1 MYSSIVALAAN
12 TPGADGTLFQW
23 SWFIFNKYSTLFLK
37 ATWVTLYVS
46 LIGTILGFI
55 LGFAVGIINTVQIH
69 KEDNIVKKILI
80 RILKIIVVVY
90 VEIFRDTPMIVQ
102 GMVIYYGL
110 RQNDIMITS
119 IIAGILVTTLNT
131 GAYMGETVR
140 AGIKSVDAGQE
151 EGALAM
157 GMSHFKAMLY
167 IIVPQALK
175 NVIPEMCMGKREGYY
190 FWDMDGR
197 KFLDIHIN
205 GGTYNLG
212 HRNKEIIGAL
222 TDAMTELDIGNH
234 HFTGITKALL
244 AEQLTSLC
252 PDGLDYACFSTC
264 GGEAVDLAI
273 KSARYATQRKRVVS
287 IQGCYHGHTGLS
299 VSTGDARFKDP
310 FLCQGAPG
318 EFVQVPLNDLDAM
331 EAELKKEDVACV
343 IIESLLA
350 TYGFP
355 IPDKG
360 YLAGVKKLC
369 EKYGTLYIADE
380 TQTGLMRTGKMWCFE
395 HEGFVPD
402 MITTAK
408 GFGGGIYP
416 ISATVMNRKAASWMF
431 DIGRMHGSTCGN
443 SELGCV
449 VAMKVLEISTRKETV
464 DNINKNAKLLTERV
478 NALIDKYDGFITG
491 YTQRGVIMGIN
502 FDCEDASK
510 TVCKPLFDNGVWS
523 HNSRLHPNTL
533 QLKLGL
539 LCDDAFMDELFE
551 KMDKGLAQALS
562 K

>member
-1 MYSSIVALAAN
+1 MSLQLNSLIMSDKQAGMEVIMAESIIKVENLVKSFGDHEVLKKIDFEISKGEVVCIIGSS
-12 TPGADGTLFQW
+12 GSG
-23 SWFIFNKYSTLFLK
+23 KSTLLRC
-37 ATWVTLYVS
+37 
-46 LIGTILGFI
+46 
-55 LGFAVGIINTVQIH
+55 INHLETPTGG
-69 KEDNIVKKILI
+69 KILFHGEEVKNTQSSLSKY
-80 RILKIIVVVY
+80 RSQV
-90 VEIFRDTPMIVQ
+90 
-102 GMVIYYGL
+102 GMVFQSFNL
-110 RQNDIMITS
+110 FNNM
-119 IIAGILVTTLNT
+119 
-131 GAYMGETVR
+131 TV
-140 AGIKSVDAGQE
+140 
-151 EGALAM
+151 
-157 GMSHFKAMLY
+157 
-167 IIVPQALK
+167 LK
-175 NVIPEMCMGKREGYY
+175 NCMFGVQKILHLSKEEAKLRAIKHLREVGMAAYINAKPAQLSGGQKQRVAIARGLCMNPEVLLFDEPTSALDPEMVGE
-190 FWDMDGR
+190 
-197 KFLDIHIN
+197 
-205 GGTYNLG
+205 G

-502 FDCEDASK
+502 FDCKDASK

>member
-1 MYSSIVALAAN
+1 MSY
-12 TPGADGTLFQW
+12 
-23 SWFIFNKYSTLFLK
+23 
-37 ATWVTLYVS
+37 
-46 LIGTILGFI
+46 
-55 LGFAVGIINTVQIH
+55 INNPDIT
-69 KEDNIVKKILI
+69 KED
-80 RILKIIVVVY
+80 ILKKSLAHWNVGKTQEWIDRDMAIV
-90 VEIFRDTPMIVQ
+90 
-102 GMVIYYGL
+102 
-110 RQNDIMITS
+110 
-119 IIAGILVTTLNT
+119 
-131 GAYMGETVR
+131 
-140 AGIKSVDAGQE
+140 
-151 EGALAM
+151 
-157 GMSHFKAMLY
+157 
-167 IIVPQALK
+167 
-175 NVIPEMCMGKREGYY
+175 MGKREGYY
-190 FWDMDGR
+190 FWDLDGR

-395 HEGFVPD
+395 HEGLVPD

-416 ISATVMNRKAASWMF
+416 ISAMVMNRKAASWMF

-551 KMDKGLAQALS
+551 KMDRGLAQALS

>member
-1 MYSSIVALAAN
+1 MSFINNPDITKEEVLKESLAHWNVGKTQEWIDRDMAIV
-12 TPGADGTLFQW
+12 
-23 SWFIFNKYSTLFLK
+23 
-37 ATWVTLYVS
+37 
-46 LIGTILGFI
+46 
-55 LGFAVGIINTVQIH
+55 
-69 KEDNIVKKILI
+69 
-80 RILKIIVVVY
+80 
-90 VEIFRDTPMIVQ
+90 
-102 GMVIYYGL
+102 
-110 RQNDIMITS
+110 
-119 IIAGILVTTLNT
+119 
-131 GAYMGETVR
+131 
-140 AGIKSVDAGQE
+140 
-151 EGALAM
+151 
-157 GMSHFKAMLY
+157 
-167 IIVPQALK
+167 
-175 NVIPEMCMGKREGYY
+175 MGKREGYC
-190 FWDMDGR
+190 FWDLDGR

-212 HRNKEIIGAL
+212 HRNPEIISAL

-234 HFTGITKALL
+234 HFTGITKAML
-244 AEQLTSLC
+244 AKQLTELC

-449 VAMKVLEISTRKETV
+449 VAMKVLEITTRKETV
-464 DNINKNAKLLTERV
+464 DNINKNTKLLTERV
-478 NALIDKYDGFITG
+478 NALMDKYDGFLTV

-502 FDCEDASK
+502 FACEDASK
-510 TVCKPLFDNGVWS
+510 TICKPLFDNGVWS

-533 QLKLGL
+533 QMKLGL

-551 KMDKGLAQALS
+551 KIDKGLAQAVNM
-562 K
+562 KK

>member
-1 MYSSIVALAAN
+1 MKKKLLSLMVVMSLVVSMTLGVTGCGSKSSDSDKKVLKVAFECAYAPYNWTQESPEVGNGKQAVKIKNADGYAYGYEVELAQRIADELGYELEVYKIEWSSIL
-12 TPGADGTLFQW
+12 
-23 SWFIFNKYSTLFLK
+23 
-37 ATWVTLYVS
+37 
-46 LIGTILGFI
+46 
-55 LGFAVGIINTVQIH
+55 
-69 KEDNIVKKILI
+69 
-80 RILKIIVVVY
+80 
-90 VEIFRDTPMIVQ
+90 M
-102 GMVIYYGL
+102 GL
-110 RQNDIMITS
+110 QD
-119 IIAGILVTTLNT
+119 
-131 GAYMGETVR
+131 
-140 AGIKSVDAGQE
+140 
-151 EGALAM
+151 
-157 GMSHFKAMLY
+157 
-167 IIVPQALK
+167 
-175 NVIPEMCMGKREGYY
+175 
-190 FWDMDGR
+190 
-197 KFLDIHIN
+197 
-205 GGTYNLG
+205 
-212 HRNKEIIGAL
+212 KEIIGAL

-551 KMDKGLAQALS
+551 KMDRGLAQALS